1 VSEAAYI
8 ELNDGADDR
17 LSHLA
22 DEVSRTGGRVVL
34 TRNGQPLLV
43 AMSPDELEGWEET
56 LALDADPGALARIA
70 RGEAEIAAGQYIGA
84 RELRADYGLL
94 PR

>member
-1 VSEAAYI
+1 
-8 ELNDGADDR
+8 
-17 LSHLA
+17 
-22 DEVSRTGGRVVL
+22 
-34 TRNGQPLLV
+34 
-43 AMSPDELEGWEET
+43 MSPDELEGWEET
-56 LALDADPGALARIA
+56 LALDAGPGAHARIA

>member
-1 VSEAAYI
+1 
-8 ELNDGADDR
+8 
-17 LSHLA
+17 
-22 DEVSRTGGRVVL
+22 
-34 TRNGQPLLV
+34 LLV
-43 AMSPDELEGWEET
+43 AISPAELEGWEET

>member
-1 VSEAAYI
+1 MSERRSPPGNTAKRQA
-8 ELNDGADDR
+8 LPCT
-17 LSHLA
+17 
-22 DEVSRTGGRVVL
+22 VKQQTRVQ
-34 TRNGQPLLV
+34 TWRNGKPLLV

-56 LALDADPGALARIA
+56 LALEADPGALARIA

>member
-1 VSEAAYI
+1 MSEAVYI
-8 ELNDGADDR
+8 ELYDGADDR
-17 LSHLA
+17 LSQLA

-34 TRNGQPLLV
+34 TRNGKPLLV

-56 LALDADPGALARIA
+56 LALEADPGALARIA